1 MKRKEYIR
9 ISDDKWASIGDYIEI
24 SYGANSHGSGKA
36 LFLIKEFSKFGNVY
50 GEVWK
55 KDKSV
60 LHAKRKKLD
69 LDRII

>member
-1 MKRKEYIR
+1 MEKEYLQIAENR
-9 ISDDKWASIGDYIEI
+9 WVTIGDYIDI

>member
-1 MKRKEYIR
+1 MEKKYLQ
-9 ISDDKWASIGDYIEI
+9 ISENRWVTIGDYIDI
-24 SYGANSHGSGKA
+24 FYGANSHGSGKA

-55 KDKSV
+55 KDKSK

-69 LDRII
+69 LNRII